1 MANPALKTSSATI
14 VSTNPGE
21 NYAVLGE
28 VAFSTPAEIANA
40 VASARA
46 AFPAWRDMG
55 VEKRVKALRSF
66 PSLVTKYR
74 EQIAAI
80 ETAEMGKP
88 ITEATIGI
96 DWALNHI
103 NWYLDHAV
111 SALAPEI
118 TFEDDT
124 QIHEAHYE
132 PWGVAAVIVPW
143 NFPFSNFVLGAFQ
156 SLLAGNTIV
165 FKTSEEVP
173 LFGQLL
179 DKIFAESDLPDG
191 VFKQVYGDGS
201 VGEILVKSNIDMI
214 GFTGSTATGQKLYRI
229 AAEKFIPVHLELGG
243 SDAGLVFEDADIDAS
258 LDAIYW
264 GKFVNCGQIC
274 CGLKRL
280 IVHESRFEETVQK
293 LSKFLQGRK
302 VGNPKDPD
310 TSFGPLAAGRQLDLL
325 KTQVQDAVQKGAK
338 VVTGG
343 KEPQGLQGAY
353 YEPTLLTNVT
363 GEMRVWTEEVFG
375 PVLPIVSFKTEAEA
389 ITLANDTPYGLGGYI
404 FTADP
409 KRAKRVALQMETG
422 GVSQN
427 SVDKSGPNNP
437 FGGYK
442 FSGMK
447 KTGGKQGFHDCC
459 RVKSICLLK

>member
-1 MANPALKTSSATI
+1 MANPALKASAATI
-14 VSTNPGE
+14 ISTNPGE

-28 VAFSTPAEIANA
+28 VSFSTPAEIAAA
-40 VASARA
+40 VDSARA
-46 AFPAWRDMG
+46 AFPGWRDMG
-55 VEKRVKALRSF
+55 VAKRVSALRSF
-66 PSLVTKYR
+66 PGLVDKYR

-103 NWYLDHAV
+103 NWYLDHAEA
-111 SALAPEI
+111 SLAPEI

-156 SLLAGNTIV
+156 SLLAGNTVV
-165 FKTSEEVP
+165 FKTSEECP
-173 LFGQLL
+173 LFGQVL
-179 DKIFAESDLPDG
+179 DKIFAESGLPKG
-191 VFKQVYGDGS
+191 VFNQVYGDGS
-201 VGEILVKSNIDMI
+201 VGEMLVNSNIDMI
-214 GFTGSTATGQKLYRI
+214 GFTGSTATGQKLYKI

-243 SDAGLVFEDADIDAS
+243 SDAGLVLEDADIDAS
-258 LDAIYW
+258 LEAIYW
-264 GKFVNCGQIC
+264 GKFINCGQIC

-280 IVHESRFEETVQK
+280 IVHESRFDETVQK
-293 LSKFLQGRK
+293 LSAFLHSRK
-302 VGNPKDPD
+302 VGNPKESD
-310 TSFGPLAAGRQLDLL
+310 TSFGPLAAKRQLDLL
-325 KTQVQDAVQKGAK
+325 KSQVQDAVQKGAK
-338 VVTGG
+338 IVTGG

-353 YEPTLLTNVT
+353 YEPTLLTGIT
-363 GEMRVWTEEVFG
+363 RDMRVWSEEVFG
-375 PVLPIVSFKTEAEA
+375 PVLPVVPFKTEAEA
-389 ITLANDTPYGLGGYI
+389 IKLANDTPYGLSGYI

-409 KRAKRVALQMETG
+409 ARAKRLALQMETG
-422 GVSQN
+422 GVSHN
-427 SVDKSGPNNP
+427 GADKSAPNNP

-447 KTGGKQGFHDCC
+447 KTAGKQGFRDCS
-459 RVKSICLLK
+459 RLKAVCLHK